1 MQEKLP
7 CASGIYQI
15 RCIPTD
21 KIYIGSTVNLRSRW
35 GQHQR
40 SLRQGK
46 HANSHLQNAWD
57 RYGEAAFEFSVL
69 EYVDRAALLDAEQK
83 WLDESRC
90 ADKSIGFNLS
100 TIAGSPGETQVQV
113 WEGFIDPEG
122 NEVTITNLF
131 DFCRQNNL
139 DWPST
144 HRLANGKSK
153 LKSYKGWTHKNS
165 IRQRAYIKTYE
176 GFIAPD
182 GSSQGSITNLAA
194 FCREHG
200 PDNTHMVAV
209 MRGRIYGHRGWTYAN
224 GREHLG
230 GPKTYSGFITP
241 SGQQVVIRNLRAFCR
256 EQQLTIVHMYKLIS
270 GERKS
275 HKGWTWR
282 ESDEQ
287 SGT

>member
-1 MQEKLP
+1 MVHNVREEALGVQEKLP

-35 GQHQR
+35 GRHQR

-69 EYVDRAALLDAEQK
+69 EYVDKAALLDAEQK
-83 WLDESRC
+83 WLDESRRT
-90 ADKSIGFNLS
+90 DKSIGFNLS

-182 GSSQGSITNLAA
+182 GSSQGSIAHLAA
-194 FCREHG
+194 FCRERG
-200 PDNTHMVAV
+200 PDEHHMVDRDAWQNIWPS
-209 MRGRIYGHRGWTYAN
+209 R
-224 GREHLG
+224 LG
-230 GPKTYSGFITP
+230 LCESAEGISAARRPTSGFIASERPT
-241 SGQQVVIRNLRAFCR
+241 SG
-256 EQQLTIVHMYKLIS
+256 Y
-270 GERKS
+270 
-275 HKGWTWR
+275 
-282 ESDEQ
+282 
-287 SGT
+287 